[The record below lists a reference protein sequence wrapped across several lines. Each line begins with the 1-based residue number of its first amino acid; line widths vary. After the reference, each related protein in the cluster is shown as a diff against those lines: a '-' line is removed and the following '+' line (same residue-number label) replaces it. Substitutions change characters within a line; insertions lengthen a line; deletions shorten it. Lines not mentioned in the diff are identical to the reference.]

1 VADAT
6 KRILFEAVLDD
17 KGVLTGFKQIKEQMD
32 QVKGSATT
40 TAPEVQGLSGAMGAL
55 GISMATLAGTT
66 GFLAVVRG
74 MKDITSAFAEA
85 EVSAVRLGAVVRAT
99 GGAAGYNTEQLLQM
113 AAGWQRLT
121 GISDEAVQSAET
133 VLLTF
138 KNIGHDIFPQALAA
152 SADLAAVMGTDLGSA
167 ARSLGMAL
175 EDPEQGMLR
184 LRRAGVMLSES
195 VKNTI
200 KDLWEQGRTLE
211 AQNILLAEIQKRVG
225 GAAEA
230 LGGTFTA
237 SLNKVRVAF
246 SDIKE
251 EMGGFLAASKEGKG
265 TLEDLAT
272 VLGMVATKLKEIRD
286 LPGASSANTAAISL
300 VSALLGATPFGP
312 ALAQL
317 QQIQLIL
324 RGIASTTAPAGIAPG
339 LVSSHDVPA
348 VAGGTLNAE
357 AAWKAIEEAI
367 KDAIKAQDKFLEG
380 ENKVTEASFE
390 IMKSVGTLM
399 TETLADE
406 FSARFAAGGD
416 FRLKTDRAF
425 SDFAQY
431 AGKKI
436 GLVMGTAAGDEFSDA
451 MWEAARANAT
461 AGRFADVAD
470 YFGGDRAATKAGK
483 EFSLNFGNAFREGFL
498 TIFQGEGMVNAW
510 KAIAQGFAGMFAQ
523 SMGNMLTALFE
534 GKNLS
539 EVGQAGGL
547 WTPGKEGEQGTFNWE
562 GAAGMFGGGLASYGM
577 ARQNRMLATA
587 GSAIAGAGAGA
598 ALGAQTGLVVGW
610 VGALI
615 GAVVGGLLGYFSS
628 GGPKQYGFNIDMGRR
643 VGGAPFVEMGGGT
656 GLIQEREMGRQ
667 LQTRYEEIT
676 GSFRDLLD
684 KMNVS
689 FDKLPLIL
697 DKWVGKSADLNAT
710 FQAIL
715 RGELP
720 RAIAQAYLP
729 LLQTG
734 MTGLGVSGGR
744 ATYELGKLMTGDFDK
759 ALAALQAYIG
769 AVLRLQDLHEDL
781 AKSLD
786 ELETELTASVHDA
799 WKTAADKS
807 LEEIARLSKGL
818 DSLTSEEQVARANQI
833 ADLAENQY
841 KANLQYLQ
849 QLYQAQQQISDSFKE
864 TFLGFEE
871 QRAKTGGPESLGAF
885 YQRQLASLAEQM
897 KTAGSPEMLQQ
908 ITQQMLKY
916 GQALWQLNLPGGMAP
931 WGEAGPGSQEWV
943 EQFLKDQQAA
953 ADALLEGW
961 RAEVKAQ
968 NDTLL
973 AALGAITDALTG
985 ELVLREGIKNSL
997 GDEAVIR
1004 QRLKDVLDQETDA
1017 HNALTNAALAAA
1029 DALGALGGGGV
1040 EPGARRAA

>member
-324 RGIASTTAPAGIAPG
+324 RGIASTTAPAGIVPA
-339 LVSSHDVPA
+339 LVSSHVEPG

-357 AAWKAIEEAI
+357 AAWKGIEEGI
-367 KDAIKAQDKFLEG
+367 KEAIKAQDKFLEG
-380 ENKVTEASFE
+380 QTKVTEASFE
-390 IMKSVGTLM
+390 TLKAVGELM
-399 TETLADE
+399 TETFAAKLSDRFSVAGSE
-406 FSARFAAGGD
+406 SARKFGD
-416 FRLKTDRAF
+416 AFRLK
-425 SDFAQY
+425 SDATILPFAEY
-431 AGKKI
+431 VGKNF
-436 GLVMGTAAGDEFSDA
+436 GMVMGDEIPGGIVSGIKEGIA
-451 MWEAARANAT
+451 EASNKEVT
-461 AGRFADVAD
+461 TH
-470 YFGGDRAATKAGK
+470 FG
-483 EFSLNFGNAFREGFL
+483 EAFRAGFL
-498 TIFQGEGMVNAW
+498 TVFQGKGMVDAW
-510 KAIAQGFAGMFAQ
+510 KAISQGFAGIFAQ
-523 SMGNMLTALFE
+523 SMGNMLDALFQ
-534 GKNLS
+534 GKTLS
-539 EVGQAGGL
+539 EIGQAGGL
-547 WTPGKEGEQGTFNWE
+547 WTPGKEGEQGKFNWQ
-562 GAAGMFGGGLASYGM
+562 GAGVMAGGLLGVIGQQTQSRG
-577 ARQNRMLATA
+577 LATA
-587 GSAIAGAGAGA
+587 GGAVSGASMGMQF
-598 ALGAQTGLVVGW
+598 GPW
-610 VGALI
+610 GALI
-615 GAVVGGLLGYFSS
+615 GAVVGGVIAYLGSKGPS
-628 GGPKQYGFNIDMGRR
+628 AESAQMGLRGGFGY
-643 VGGAPFVEMGGGT
+643 VT
-656 GLIQEREMGRQ
+656 
-667 LQTRYEEIT
+667 EIT
-676 GSFRDLLD
+676 GGVNKEAERQVAQEITDRYRTTAFAFRD
-684 KMNVS
+684 
-689 FDKLPLIL
+689 IL
-697 DKWVGKSADLNAT
+697 HTLGQAVGEMPDITLAFNEKSKNLQSAI
-710 FQAIL
+710 QAFIS
-715 RGELP
+715 GTVP
-720 RAIAQAYLP
+720 RAVFEAFKPALE
-729 LLQTG
+729 L
-734 MTGLGVSGGR
+734 GLASVGVSAGR
-744 ATYELGKLMTGDFDK
+744 IAEEMAKFSTGDFDK
-759 ALAALQAYIG
+759 ALVALKEYVT
-769 AVLRLQDLHEDL
+769 VLIRLRDLHKDL

-786 ELETELTASVHDA
+786 DLQTELTASVHDA

-807 LEEIARLSKGL
+807 LEEIGRLSEGL
-818 DSLTSEEQVARANQI
+818 DQLTSEEQVARANEI

-849 QLYQAQQQISDSFKE
+849 QLYQVQQQLSDSFKQ

-871 QRAKTGGPESLGAF
+871 QKAKGGGAESLGAF
-885 YQRQLASLAEQM
+885 YQRQLADLAEQL
-897 KTAGSPEMLQQ
+897 KATTSPEMLQQ
-908 ITQQMLKY
+908 IVAQMQKY
-916 GQALWQLNLPGGMAP
+916 GTALWQLNLPGIYGSGGKTG
-931 WGEAGPGSQEWV
+931 WGEEPVGSQAWV

-953 ADALLEGW
+953 ADALLKGW
-961 RAEVKAQ
+961 QEEVKAQ

-973 AALGAITDALTG
+973 AALAAIGDALTA
-985 ELVLREGIKNSL
+985 ETVLRQGITKSL
-997 GDEAVIR
+997 GDEEVVR
-1004 QRLKDVLDQETDA
+1004 LRLKGVLEDETGA
-1017 HNALTNAALAAA
+1017 HNALTAAALAAA
-1029 DALGALGGGGV
+1029 DALAGLGGGGGV